1 MLPGM
6 QLSNQK
12 VNCAQIS
19 DVRVWQSLQ
28 ITSYSSLQ
36 SPEIVVSLNCA
47 DFSVGHDATFCW
59 ILPDI
64 LCACVLTQLTFLLST
79 CV

>member
-12 VNCAQIS
+12 VNCAQS
-19 DVRVWQSLQ
+19 GDVRVRLSLQ

-36 SPEIVVSLNCA
+36 SPETVAPL
-47 DFSVGHDATFCW
+47 
-59 ILPDI
+59 
-64 LCACVLTQLTFLLST
+64 VLTSVWAMMPLSRLLLDQLVVQ
-79 CV
+79 CVPNISPAFA